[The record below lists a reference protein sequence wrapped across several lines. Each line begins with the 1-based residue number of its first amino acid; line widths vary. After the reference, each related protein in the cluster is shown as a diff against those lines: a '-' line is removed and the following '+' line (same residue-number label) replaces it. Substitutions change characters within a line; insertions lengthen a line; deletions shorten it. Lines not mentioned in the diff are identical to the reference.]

1 MKLADLK
8 STDCV
13 IVGRDGQMVK
23 LNSGRIVIYK
33 NMAEAIE
40 DLETGETV
48 AMVDTLS
55 EQQRTTLIE
64 NIVAFEE

>member
-1 MKLADLK
+1 MKLTDLK

>member
-33 NMAEAIE
+33 SMAEAIE
-40 DLETGETV
+40 DLETGEMV
-48 AMVDTLS
+48 AMVDTLNES
-55 EQQRTTLIE
+55 QRSVLFE

>member
-33 NMAEAIE
+33 SMAEAIE

-48 AMVDTLS
+48 AMVDTLNES
-55 EQQRTTLIE
+55 QRSVLFE

>member
-33 NMAEAIE
+33 SMAEAIE